1 MMRPLMKS
9 TKVWE
14 SVGSFFRPG
23 IRLRSSP
30 NWKVFWTPNGYQLMD
45 GGITVHYFKH
55 LHMAKRQAEDT
66 VKQSERT
73 PGSDS
78 YMVSVERFIATVEK
92 KEA

>member
-1 MMRPLMKS
+1 
-9 TKVWE
+9 
-14 SVGSFFRPG
+14 
-23 IRLRSSP
+23 
-30 NWKVFWTPNGYQLMD
+30 MD